1 MDEIKVIVC
10 GARGRMGQEVVS
22 MILKEKG
29 WQLIGAVESPA
40 HPEIGVEICKGLRV
54 TSSLQDVLQKDAVI
68 IEFTTPSATLEH
80 VRVARENHIPCV
92 IGTTGFKNSEIE
104 EIKKASCSIPILLS
118 PNMGRGINLL
128 FALVEKIAR
137 ILPDFDKEIV
147 EAHHNLKKDAPS
159 GTAYRIAQILA
170 EVEGKDL
177 SQLAVHGRKGMVGR
191 RKRNEIGIHSIRGGS
206 IVGDHTVIFA
216 GEGERLEIT
225 HRAESRKIFA
235 RGALLAAKFIADKE
249 PGLYDLQDAL
259 GIKK

>member
-29 WQLIGAVESPA
+29 WQLIGAVD
-40 HPEIGVEICKGLRV
+40 
-54 TSSLQDVLQKDAVI
+54 LQDVLQKDAVI
-68 IEFTTPSATLEH
+68 IEFTTPLATLEH

-177 SQLAVHGRKGMVGR
+177 SVGR